1 VRISLLI
8 CCFSMT
14 AVLSVSQLA
23 VADDSLSAAR
33 ADVRRDLAIA
43 KAEARYYWQVDY
55 PQQQRDLN
63 AAIELTEAEIQATR
77 LQLRQYEPFDHFSVG
92 QPLYMPIQGMR
103 VCLLE
108 AELRLERL
116 RQQRNALIRFHS
128 EQGYLLDQRVADI
141 RSRLVELEGGE
152 VIEVGAAQ

>member
-1 VRISLLI
+1 VRIPLLVSCLSLLAI
-8 CCFSMT
+8 SSLGQT
-14 AVLSVSQLA
+14 AI
-23 VADDSLSAAR
+23 ADDGLSAAR

-77 LQLRQYEPFDHFSVG
+77 LQLRQYEPFDRFSTG

-103 VCLLE
+103 LCLLE
-108 AELRLERL
+108 AEQRLENL

-128 EQGYLLDQRVADI
+128 ERGYLLDQRVADI
-141 RSRLVELEGGE
+141 RARLVELEGGE
-152 VIEVGAAQ
+152 VIEVAAAH